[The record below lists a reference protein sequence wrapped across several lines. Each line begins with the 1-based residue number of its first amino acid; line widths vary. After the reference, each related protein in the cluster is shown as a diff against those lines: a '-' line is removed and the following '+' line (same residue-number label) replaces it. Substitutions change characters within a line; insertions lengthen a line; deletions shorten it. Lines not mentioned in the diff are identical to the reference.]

1 MDDGSAAT
9 GGCALAS
16 IRRDAAIAALNV
28 SGKRN
33 VTAIGTK
40 RPCEGHFLFATFSL
54 GT

>member
-9 GGCALAS
+9 APP
-16 IRRDAAIAALNV
+16 DAAIAALSTSV
-28 SGKRN
+28 VRN
-33 VTAIGTK
+33 VTAIGTQ